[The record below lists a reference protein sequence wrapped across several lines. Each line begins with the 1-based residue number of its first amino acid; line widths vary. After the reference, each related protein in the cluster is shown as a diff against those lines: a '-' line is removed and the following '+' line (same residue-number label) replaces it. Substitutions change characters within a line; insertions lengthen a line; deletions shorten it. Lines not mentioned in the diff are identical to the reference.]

1 MNVITN
7 AQVEVLSALR
17 DINRRQI
24 QELEA
29 EVVATNQNY
38 NYEREKNVH
47 LQNQLKQQAEYII
60 FLQNQIASFRR

>member
-17 DINRRQI
+17 DVNRRQI

-29 EVVATNQNY
+29 EVVAANQNY

>member
-29 EVVATNQNY
+29 EVVAANQNY

>member
-1 MNVITN
+1 MNLITT

-17 DINRRQI
+17 DVNRRQI
-24 QELEA
+24 HQLENEL
-29 EVVATNQNY
+29 VAANQNY

-60 FLQNQIASFRR
+60 FLQNQIANFRR